1 MKIHSLIIK
10 DNVVVDKAVGPTLLT
25 WHPIDHD
32 LILEDV
38 NKNVPIDAIFDPITG
53 QFSII
58 ARPYD
63 EPEENFGEEV

>member
-38 NKNVPIDAIFDPITG
+38 NKNVPIGAGYNPITG
-53 QFSII
+53 QFSVI

-63 EPEENFGEEV
+63 EPEENLGEEL